1 MLFQQIVRNS
11 CCRIDSRKNNIR
23 EEIRQLPRSL
33 QEWLV
38 RSMREQWV
46 IEIIYSSRWSRENKN
61 KIKTC
66 KRKDKTWW
74 SKNKW
79 RKVLIQVKRRE
90 CKLGDYFCKN
100 IKATCKNKLMIDQI
114 KKFRIAKCIRLIL
127 YSIELCLSKSNL
139 THHN

>member
-1 MLFQQIVRNS
+1 MLFRQIARNS

-23 EEIRQLPRSL
+23 EEIRQSPKSW

-38 RSMREQWV
+38 RSMREQWA
-46 IEIIYSSRWSRENKN
+46 IEIIYSSRWNRENRN

-79 RKVLIQVKRRE
+79 KKVLIPVRRRE
-90 CKLGDYFCKN
+90 CKLGDYFCKI

-114 KKFRIAKCIRLIL
+114 KKFRIAKCIRLIS
-127 YSIELCLSKSNL
+127 YSIENCLSKSNR